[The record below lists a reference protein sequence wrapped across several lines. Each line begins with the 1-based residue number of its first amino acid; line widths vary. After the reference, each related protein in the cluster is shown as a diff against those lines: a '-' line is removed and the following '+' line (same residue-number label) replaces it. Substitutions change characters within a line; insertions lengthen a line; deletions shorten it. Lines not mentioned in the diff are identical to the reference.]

1 MINGNTKHP
10 LGMLNDKKY
19 REHSIKNLN
28 SNLKYPDIL
37 VSFLTDNMDIANRY
51 NGNINFSVPN
61 SMEKDSVQILRHN
74 QENLSIKI
82 NNYWSSEIFIQSSNK
97 ESITFIDD
105 KLEKLSEILDS

>member
-1 MINGNTKHP
+1 MMNSTEHQ
-10 LGMLNDKKY
+10 LGMLNNKKY

-28 SNLKYPDIL
+28 SKYPDIL

-61 SMEKDSVQILRHN
+61 KMKKESVKILRN
-74 QENLSIKI
+74 NTELLSIVL
-82 NNYWSSEIFIQSSNK
+82 NDYWSSDIFIQSSSK
-97 ESITFIDD
+97 QSISFIDD

>member
-1 MINGNTKHP
+1 MNSTEHP
-10 LGMLNDKKY
+10 LGMLNNKKY

-28 SNLKYPDIL
+28 SKYPDIL

-61 SMEKDSVQILRHN
+61 SMKKESVQILRN
-74 QENLSIKI
+74 NPEELSIGI
-82 NNYWSSEIFIQSSNK
+82 NSYWSSEIFIQSSNK
-97 ESITFIDD
+97 ESISFIDD